1 MSDRWRAFF
10 VSGRTPPSERH
21 PEQYKPGVESFDG
34 GCPVVY
40 ETTAIIKEYKVLRR
54 VPAARHRIAA
64 QEVIEKIKS
73 DGGLTYSLVT
83 PECRVFF
90 REKPYMARAYT
101 LYLALIMGRAE
112 GEFSASWLFLAAL
125 PEMLSGAR

>member
-101 LYLALIMGRAE
+101 LYLTLIMGRAE
-112 GEFSASWLFLAAL
+112 GSFRLHGCF
-125 PEMLSGAR
+125 